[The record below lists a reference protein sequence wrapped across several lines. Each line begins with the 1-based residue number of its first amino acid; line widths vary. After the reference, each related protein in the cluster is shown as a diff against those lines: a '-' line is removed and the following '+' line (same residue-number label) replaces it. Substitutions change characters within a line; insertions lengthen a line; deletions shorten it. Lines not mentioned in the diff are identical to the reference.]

1 MISIMRRK
9 SFLIF
14 AKNQLIKINLEK
26 EVTERILWIDSDY
39 SLCFTI
45 DINDKKALPMKRN
58 INSLTELLKEDRLE
72 LEIEEPFKIYF
83 NESELSDK
91 QKNTR
96 NNRWEI
102 IKDLATVEPDIY
114 IDYKRGKQI
123 KALIGEKTEKK
134 KYIYQYLRLYW
145 QRGMHLNA
153 LLADYSRS
161 GLRGE
166 SKKLGEKKVGRP
178 RLYKDNPGINVTE
191 EVKQV
196 FLIGITRYKPSN
208 KRSLKDCFEQIKRD
222 FFAEG
227 ERYENGRKITIIK
240 EDAPSL
246 EQFRYWYNQNVDP
259 EKRNITKKGKTR
271 HLLEDR
277 PVLDISDSNRRG
289 PGWRYQIDATVADV
303 YLVSEKNP
311 NWIIGRPIVY
321 IVMDVFSRMVAGMYV
336 GLEGPSYLGALMALV
351 NTASDKVKFCKEY
364 GIDITE
370 DMWPVKHFPDKL
382 LADRGE
388 LKGPKVEQ
396 LIESFGVRMENTPP
410 YRADWKGIV
419 EQYFRLL
426 NLKVKPLVPG
436 AVTKEKIRGE
446 RNYALDAV
454 LTLTEF
460 RKIIINAILHHN
472 NYHFLKHYKPD
483 DEMLKEEVPLYPVDL
498 WKWGI
503 KRSSG
508 RLKFFQE
515 DFVKLRLL
523 PRKQEASITEY
534 GIHFERGMY
543 YSCDRAIKEQWFQEA
558 AMKKS
563 WKITVAYDPRCIKY
577 IYILNK
583 DGSYEV
589 CRLLE
594 HLRQYEELQYDDFVF
609 IRKMQ
614 KRLEEKEEEKRRLN
628 KKLDYPNEVK
638 LIKEGAIKRSKEAEK
653 ITDSQ
658 KLKNID
664 EKRKNERDEIRAKEA
679 FILDKAKEEIK
690 KDIPQQATKE
700 EVVKGNVSKDLLKL
714 IELQKEMGMERKING
729 RGI

>member
-1 MISIMRRK
+1 MKSIMRRK
-9 SFLIF
+9 SLLIF
-14 AKNQLIKINLEK
+14 AKNQIIKINIEK

-58 INSLTELLKEDRLE
+58 ILSLTELLKEDRLE
-72 LEIEEPFKIYF
+72 IMTDEPYRIYF
-83 NESELSDK
+83 TESELSVD
-91 QKNTR
+91 QKEKR
-96 NNRWEI
+96 NNRWEL
-102 IKDLATVEPDIY
+102 IKGMASVEPDIY
-114 IDYKRGKQI
+114 IDYKRGKLI
-123 KALIGEKTEKK
+123 KALIGKKTSKK

-153 LLADYSRS
+153 LLADYSRC

-166 SKKLGEKKVGRP
+166 TKNLGGKKVGRP
-178 RLYKDNPGINVTE
+178 RLYKDNPGMNVTE

-196 FLIGITRYKPSN
+196 FLIGINRYKPSN
-208 KRSLKDCFEQIKRD
+208 KRTLKDCFEQIKRD
-222 FFAEG
+222 FFAQG

-259 EKRNITKKGKTR
+259 EKRNITKKGRTR

-277 PVLDISDSNRRG
+277 PVLDISDSKSRG

-311 NWIIGRPIVY
+311 NWIIGRPVVY
-321 IVMDVFSRMVAGMYV
+321 IVMDVYSRMVAGMYV

-436 AVTKEKIRGE
+436 AVTKEKLRGE
-446 RNYALDAV
+446 RNYALDAI
-454 LTLTEF
+454 LTLTDF
-460 RKIIINAILHHN
+460 RKILINAIIHHN
-472 NYHFLKHYKPD
+472 NYNWLSNYKPD
-483 DEMLKEEVPLYPVDL
+483 DEMLKNEVPLYPVDL
-498 WKWGI
+498 WNWGI
-503 KRSSG
+503 KNDSG

-523 PRKQEASITEY
+523 PRKENVSVTEY
-534 GIHFERGMY
+534 GIHFERGLQ
-543 YSCDRAIKEQWFQEA
+543 YSCERAIKEQWFQEA
-558 AMKKS
+558 ALKGS

-589 CRLLE
+589 CKLLGY
-594 HLRQYEELQYDDFVF
+594 LRQYEELQYDDFVF

-614 KRLEEKEEEKRRLN
+614 KRLEEKEELKRRSE
-628 KKLDYPNEVK
+628 KVIDYVNEIES
-638 LIKEGAIKRSKEAEK
+638 IKEAAEERSKEAEK
-653 ITDSQ
+653 ISDSQ

-664 EKRKNERDEIRAKEA
+664 ENRKNERNEIRTQEA

-690 KDIPQQATKE
+690 KDITQQATNE
-700 EVVKGNVSKDLLKL
+700 EIVKGKASKDLLKL
-714 IELQKEMGMERKING
+714 MELQKEMGMERKING
-729 RGI
+729 R